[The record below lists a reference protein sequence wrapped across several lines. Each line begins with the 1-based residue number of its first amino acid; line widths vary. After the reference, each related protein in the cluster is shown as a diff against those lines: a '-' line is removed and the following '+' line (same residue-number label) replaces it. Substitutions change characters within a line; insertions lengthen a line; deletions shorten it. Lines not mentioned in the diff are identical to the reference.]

1 MKLIKEEKINREISD
16 LFVYNFDLTENGLYL
31 IEIIASA
38 KSWRQNLKNFR
49 SFFSDDDLA
58 VKIDDLEFPK
68 KSGKTWLF
76 DAKMAWNGNQLCGLF
91 KTGLFAVYF
100 GRGKHTI
107 SFLNDI
113 KPFVKNIKISKIE
126 EGDKIIYIPTQ
137 NNPAENGNRRPWLSL
152 ILVNLAVSGLKIIAK
167 ADKQKNDDDDLKL
180 IINGETQINNTAK
193 AHKNWYWCGKILKG
207 GEKKFAKEL
216 KLGSGWHYIE
226 LWADGEPFLERM
238 EIQFI
243 KPDENKNRTPTVN
256 NPEWTGNFNDDPEQI
271 LLARA
276 IFGEARSLPEQGKI
290 AVGWSIKN
298 RVIDAK
304 RWGDNYHEV
313 ILQPK
318 QYSSFNLD
326 DKNLPYV
333 RNPFLDKAQI
343 TDWHDCYKIAGQVMA
358 GEVSDPTGGANH
370 YYSEFIKPPYWT
382 KDKNAEFTIKIGNT
396 LFYNIKIKQN
406 APGGFSKFL
415 FALIITV
422 VLAADLFIF
431 QQVKIEAEAREAEQN
446 IQYRHYFINPKTEEI
461 NVLYLNEQ
469 GNIDELR
476 QLTFDQYP
484 KSHLEVFNDNE
495 LIGYFQNINKNGETN
510 PAGKEAYY
518 KNYVKLMIKP
528 GENGT
533 AYEVYRGDV
542 HTSYWEWRDNK
553 HVIVYYGCGTR
564 CLYYYVININTKE
577 VEDNGHAYE

>member
-16 LFVYNFDLTENGLYL
+16 LFVYNFDLAENGLYL

-38 KSWRQNLKNFR
+38 KSWWQNLKNFR

-68 KSGKTWLF
+68 KSGKTGLF
-76 DAKMAWNGNQLCGLF
+76 DAEMAWNGNQLGGLF

-100 GRGKHTI
+100 GSGKHTI
-107 SFLNDI
+107 SFLNDL
-113 KPFVKNIKISKIE
+113 KPFIKNIKISKIE
-126 EGDKIIYIPTQ
+126 EKNKVVYIPTQ

-152 ILVNLAVSGLKIIAK
+152 VLVNLAVSGLKIIAK

-180 IINGETQINNTAK
+180 IINGETQINDTAK

-216 KLGSGWHYIE
+216 KLESGWHYIE
-226 LWADGEPFLERM
+226 LWADGEPFLERV

-243 KPDENKNRTPTVN
+243 KPDENKKRIPTVDD
-256 NPEWTGNFNDDPEQI
+256 PEWTGNFNDDPEQI
-271 LLARA
+271 ILARV
-276 IFGEARSLPEQGKI
+276 IFGEARSLSEQGKI

-304 RWGDNYHEV
+304 RWGNNYHEV

-318 QYSSFNLD
+318 QYSAFNLD

-333 RNPFLDKAQI
+333 RNPFFDKTQI
-343 TDWHDCYKIAGQVMA
+343 AAWHECYKIAGQIIA
-358 GEVSDPTGGANH
+358 GAVSDPTGGANH
-370 YYSEFIKPPYWT
+370 YYSEFIKPPYCT

-396 LFYNIKIKQN
+396 LFYNIKQN
-406 APGGFSKFL
+406 APGGFSKLL

-422 VLAADLFIF
+422 VLAAGLFIF
-431 QQVKIEAEAREAEQN
+431 QQVKTEAKTRESEQN
-446 IQYRHYFINPKTEEI
+446 IKYRHYFINPKDEEI
-461 NVLYLNEQ
+461 NVLYL
-469 GNIDELR
+469 DEAGKIVGSR
-476 QLTFDQYP
+476 RLTFDQYP
-484 KSHLEVFNDNE
+484 KSHLEVFEKNNI
-495 LIGYFQNINKNGETN
+495 IGYFQNVQKRHQPSPVNMDE
-510 PAGKEAYY
+510 YY
-518 KNYVKLMIKP
+518 KNYVKLMIKKEDNEEP
-528 GENGT
+528 
-533 AYEVYRGDV
+533 YEIYRGDV

-553 HVIVYYGCGTR
+553 HVIVYYGCGTH